1 MTGQGR
7 SDPETC
13 GALTLAHLSDPHLP
27 LPAPVPWQN
36 VLNKRALSLLSW
48 HRKRRHHHRPE
59 ILASLIA
66 DLKTHHPDMIAV
78 TGDLTNLG
86 LAQEYRAARL
96 WLESL
101 GEPGRV
107 MVIPGNHEALI
118 AGAWEAGAP
127 EWRPY
132 WQGDDASQGASL
144 PDAFPA
150 LRRRGGLA
158 LISLS
163 SAIATAPALASG
175 AVGAGQLARLTPM
188 LRAARDA
195 GLCRVLMIHH
205 PPLDGTVSARKAL
218 RDGAA
223 LRAVLQAEGV
233 ELVLHG
239 HSHRSHH
246 QTLETRDGTVP
257 IIGVPSASSRHPEA
271 AAYHLYHIHPIAGGW
286 EIDVAARRLGPAGEM
301 EPGLRTRLTLPRAHA
316 DCAPL

>member
-1 MTGQGR
+1 MNGQGR
-7 SDPETC
+7 SDPDS
-13 GALTLAHLSDPHLP
+13 GDGLTLAHLSDPHLP
-27 LPAPVPWQN
+27 LPAPVPWQS

-59 ILASLIA
+59 ILTALVA
-66 DLKTHHPDMIAV
+66 DLEAHHPDLIAV

-96 WLESL
+96 WLDRL
-101 GEPGRV
+101 GDPARV
-107 MVIPGNHEALI
+107 TVIPGNHEALI

-132 WQGDDASQGASL
+132 WQGDGAPQGPGL

-150 LRRRGGLA
+150 LRRRGDLA

-175 AVGAGQLARLTPM
+175 AVGAAQLARLGPM

-205 PPLDGTVSARKAL
+205 PPLDGTVSPRKAL

-246 QTLETRDGTVP
+246 QTLDTRDGTAPV
-257 IIGVPSASSRHPEA
+257 IGVPSASSRHPEA
-271 AAYHLYHIHPIAGGW
+271 AAYHLYHIRRMTGGW
-286 EIDVAARRLGPAGEM
+286 EIDVTARRLGPADKM
-301 EPGLRTRLTLPRAHA
+301 EPALCTRLTLPRAHA